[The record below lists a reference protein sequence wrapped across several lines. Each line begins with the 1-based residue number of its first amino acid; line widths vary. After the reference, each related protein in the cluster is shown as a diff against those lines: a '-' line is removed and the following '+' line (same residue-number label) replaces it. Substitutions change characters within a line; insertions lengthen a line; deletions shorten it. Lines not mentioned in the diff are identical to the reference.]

1 MTTIKAFI
9 KSRPLLCYY
18 ALVFAISWGG
28 VLLVIGGP
36 NAIPGTEEQFERLLP
51 FAILALLAGPPIAGI
66 LLTSLLY
73 GRAGFRDLLAR
84 ITRWRVGARW
94 YAIALLTAPLSMTA
108 ALLALSLTSPV
119 YLPGILTTSDKVS
132 MVLFG
137 IAVGLIGG
145 GFLEELGWTGFAIP
159 RLLARHSVLATGL
172 IVGVLWGAWHVLT
185 NALWASGS
193 SLGAGE
199 LSLAGFL
206 IVRSFDLL
214 VGQLLAYRV
223 LMVWIYERSGGSLLV
238 AILMHASLTASTL
251 ILGPLAISGAA
262 LLTYVLVS
270 SAAMWVV
277 VGMVAMAQGGHLSRQ
292 PPLRGRVD

>member
-1 MTTIKAFI
+1 MTTIKDFI
-9 KSRPLLCYY
+9 KSHPLLSHY

-36 NAIPGTEEQFERLLP
+36 NAIPGTEEQFERAP
-51 FAILALLAGPPIAGI
+51 VRDPGAARRPPIAGI
-66 LLTSLLY
+66 LLTGLLY
-73 GRAGFRDLLAR
+73 GRGWLSRPARQDNEVACWSSLVRGSAPHRSALDDGGTPCALA
-84 ITRWRVGARW
+84 
-94 YAIALLTAPLSMTA
+94 
-108 ALLALSLTSPV
+108 SLPSISPPA
-119 YLPGILTTSDKVS
+119 YLPLATGVHAAIRCR
-132 MVLFG
+132 
-137 IAVGLIGG
+137 GG
-145 GFLEELGWTGFAIP
+145 AHRWWLLEELGWTGFAIP

-172 IVGVLWGAWHVLT
+172 IGVLWGAWHVLT
-185 NALWASGS
+185 NAFWASGS

-223 LMVWIYERSGGSLLV
+223 LMVWVYDRSGGSLLV
-238 AILMHASLTASTL
+238 GMLMHASLTASTL

-270 SAAMWVV
+270 SAAMWAVVGVV
-277 VGMVAMAQGGHLSRQ
+277 VVANGGHLTRQ
-292 PPLRGRVD
+292 PPPRRVS